1 MRGTPG
7 FSVTPRN
14 EPLVAEVL
22 RERLLSP
29 STLNRILCRI
39 GFHERRDFEN
49 LTFCASC
56 FVLLCGDEKDLRSA
70 LCTAEFQVEKSTILA
85 AQAHTGTFAYE
96 DNCESIRLEDVLTLE
111 LLRLVLEKLKIK
123 NKT

>member
-14 EPLVAEVL
+14 EPLVAQVS
-22 RERLLSP
+22 RERLQSP
-29 STLNRILCRI
+29 SILSRILCRI
-39 GFHERRDFEN
+39 GFHERRNFEN
-49 LTFCASC
+49 LAFCASC
-56 FVLLCGDEKDLRSA
+56 FILLCGDEKDLRSA
-70 LCTAEFQVEKSTILA
+70 LCAAEFQVEKSTILA